1 MEQLKEYLEKLESA
15 DMTAA
20 FCIDGEEEA
29 EVRGV
34 TFDSKEVVSGGIFV
48 CKGKNF
54 RVEYLKEALERG
66 CICYVSEK
74 RYELSEETA
83 WIQVKDIRKA
93 MPVLAAIFYRT
104 EPLPLHLTGVTGTKG
119 KTTTSYY
126 IKAILDVWEKKQQG
140 KETGILSS
148 VDIYDGKELVPA
160 KMTTPE
166 AMEIHRHIRNCADES
181 IRYLTMEVSSQ
192 ALKYKRVR
200 GLKFDV
206 GIFLN
211 ISEDHISPCEHENFE
226 DYFTSK
232 LSLFKQ
238 TKVACVNLDS
248 AEKERILSASQ
259 IAEKVLTFGTTGA
272 PDIWGHDIEMHGG
285 RISFQCG
292 KCAGC
297 HHGGLCLRG
306 GCGLHEGGSGQC
318 AGEGTDGRVREPR
331 PETGGHRRLRSQPAE
346 LREAL

>member
-20 FCIDGEEEA
+20 FCIDGEEET
-29 EVRGV
+29 EVRGL

-74 RYELSEETA
+74 RYELSEEIA

-226 DYFTSK
+226 DYLPRSF
-232 LSLFKQ
+232 LF
-238 TKVACVNLDS
+238 S
-248 AEKERILSASQ
+248 S
-259 IAEKVLTFGTTGA
+259 
-272 PDIWGHDIEMHGG
+272 
-285 RISFQCG
+285 
-292 KCAGC
+292 
-297 HHGGLCLRG
+297 
-306 GCGLHEGGSGQC
+306 
-318 AGEGTDGRVREPR
+318 
-331 PETGGHRRLRSQPAE
+331 RRRWPA
-346 LREAL
+346 

>member
-1 MEQLKEYLEKLESA
+1 MEHLKEYVEKLESA

-126 IKAILDVWEKKQQG
+126 IKAILDVWEKKQPFFSG
-140 KETGILSS
+140 YLRRKRSGTVEDDFAGGYGNPPTYPEVCGREHPLS
-148 VDIYDGKELVPA
+148 DD
-160 KMTTPE
+160 
-166 AMEIHRHIRNCADES
+166 
-181 IRYLTMEVSSQ
+181 
-192 ALKYKRVR
+192 
-200 GLKFDV
+200 
-206 GIFLN
+206 
-211 ISEDHISPCEHENFE
+211 
-226 DYFTSK
+226 
-232 LSLFKQ
+232 
-238 TKVACVNLDS
+238 
-248 AEKERILSASQ
+248 
-259 IAEKVLTFGTTGA
+259 
-272 PDIWGHDIEMHGG
+272 
-285 RISFQCG
+285 
-292 KCAGC
+292 
-297 HHGGLCLRG
+297 GGL
-306 GCGLHEGGSGQC
+306 
-318 AGEGTDGRVREPR
+318 
-331 PETGGHRRLRSQPAE
+331 QPGAE
-346 LREAL
+346 I

>member
-93 MPVLAAIFYRT
+93 MPVLASIFYRT

-126 IKAILDVWEKKQQG
+126 IRRSWMSGRRSSRGRRQASFPPWISTTEKNW
-140 KETGILSS
+140 
-148 VDIYDGKELVPA
+148 Y
-160 KMTTPE
+160 
-166 AMEIHRHIRNCADES
+166 
-181 IRYLTMEVSSQ
+181 
-192 ALKYKRVR
+192 
-200 GLKFDV
+200 
-206 GIFLN
+206 
-211 ISEDHISPCEHENFE
+211 
-226 DYFTSK
+226 
-232 LSLFKQ
+232 
-238 TKVACVNLDS
+238 
-248 AEKERILSASQ
+248 
-259 IAEKVLTFGTTGA
+259 
-272 PDIWGHDIEMHGG
+272 
-285 RISFQCG
+285 
-292 KCAGC
+292 
-297 HHGGLCLRG
+297 
-306 GCGLHEGGSGQC
+306 
-318 AGEGTDGRVREPR
+318 
-331 PETGGHRRLRSQPAE
+331 RRR
-346 LREAL
+346 

>member
-1 MEQLKEYLEKLESA
+1 
-15 DMTAA
+15 MTAA

-93 MPVLAAIFYRT
+93 MPVLASIFYRT

-148 VDIYDGKELVPA
+148 VDIYDGKELGTGEDDYAGGYGNPPPY
-160 KMTTPE
+160 PE
-166 AMEIHRHIRNCADES
+166 LCGR
-181 IRYLTMEVSSQ
+181 
-192 ALKYKRVR
+192 
-200 GLKFDV
+200 
-206 GIFLN
+206 
-211 ISEDHISPCEHENFE
+211 EHP
-226 DYFTSK
+226 
-232 LSLFKQ
+232 LS
-238 TKVACVNLDS
+238 D
-248 AEKERILSASQ
+248 
-259 IAEKVLTFGTTGA
+259 
-272 PDIWGHDIEMHGG
+272 D
-285 RISFQCG
+285 
-292 KCAGC
+292 
-297 HHGGLCLRG
+297 GGL
-306 GCGLHEGGSGQC
+306 
-318 AGEGTDGRVREPR
+318 
-331 PETGGHRRLRSQPAE
+331 QPGAE
-346 LREAL
+346 I

>member
-83 WIQVKDIRKA
+83 WIQVKEIRKA

-126 IKAILDVWEKKQQG
+126 IKAILDVWEKKKQG

-148 VDIYDGKELVPA
+148 VEGCLLSLEGAGDA
-160 KMTTPE
+160 
-166 AMEIHRHIRNCADES
+166 AES
-181 IRYLTMEVSSQ
+181 SHSLLQTVTETS
-192 ALKYKRVR
+192 AFHHGRVT
-200 GLKFDV
+200 V
-206 GIFLN
+206 
-211 ISEDHISPCEHENFE
+211 SPCVLPIVSQS
-226 DYFTSK
+226 TS
-232 LSLFKQ
+232 
-238 TKVACVNLDS
+238 
-248 AEKERILSASQ
+248 
-259 IAEKVLTFGTTGA
+259 TGA
-272 PDIWGHDIEMHGG
+272 
-285 RISFQCG
+285 F
-292 KCAGC
+292 A
-297 HHGGLCLRG
+297 
-306 GCGLHEGGSGQC
+306 
-318 AGEGTDGRVREPR
+318 
-331 PETGGHRRLRSQPAE
+331 
-346 LREAL
+346 

>member
-1 MEQLKEYLEKLESA
+1 
-15 DMTAA
+15 MTAA

-148 VDIYDGKELVPA
+148 VDIYDGKELGTGEDDYA
-160 KMTTPE
+160 GARKSTAISGT
-166 AMEIHRHIRNCADES
+166 
-181 IRYLTMEVSSQ
+181 
-192 ALKYKRVR
+192 VR
-200 GLKFDV
+200 TR
-206 GIFLN
+206 
-211 ISEDHISPCEHENFE
+211 
-226 DYFTSK
+226 TS
-232 LSLFKQ
+232 
-238 TKVACVNLDS
+238 V
-248 AEKERILSASQ
+248 I
-259 IAEKVLTFGTTGA
+259 
-272 PDIWGHDIEMHGG
+272 
-285 RISFQCG
+285 
-292 KCAGC
+292 
-297 HHGGLCLRG
+297 
-306 GCGLHEGGSGQC
+306 
-318 AGEGTDGRVREPR
+318 
-331 PETGGHRRLRSQPAE
+331 
-346 LREAL
+346 